1 MDENEKYDTKSCGD
15 RHHCLCEG
23 KMKIQL
29 ILCFWGWGM
38 LKDNI
43 QSPIKFEDWVSQCKC
58 ECPEENRTAYSW
70 LNFNYLLIIWE
81 WGGGIGQVTTFENTI
96 SNDLERRTHKKK
108 RFVSKGKKQLQWI
121 FFFQVKMTSLTDST
135 WRVHFRKLLT
145 LPLIRKCHLVSSP
158 RGHGWRVPAIVRRVR
173 NVTFSLIIPMVCAL
187 FSLVQMT
194 AFVYLKWRT
203 VTLTYAR
210 FNERSVL
217 PMYCQKSFLQRAEG
231 RESIFQV
238 VLIFWLLLKCHT
250 SHSSLSLVDL
260 TKRRPSQ

>member
-1 MDENEKYDTKSCGD
+1 M
-15 RHHCLCEG
+15 
-23 KMKIQL
+23 
-29 ILCFWGWGM
+29 
-38 LKDNI
+38 
-43 QSPIKFEDWVSQCKC
+43 
-58 ECPEENRTAYSW
+58 
-70 LNFNYLLIIWE
+70 
-81 WGGGIGQVTTFENTI
+81 GGGHRTGNSFWKYNKQGSRKKNSQEKEICIQRKKTTTVN
-96 SNDLERRTHKKK
+96 
-108 RFVSKGKKQLQWI
+108 